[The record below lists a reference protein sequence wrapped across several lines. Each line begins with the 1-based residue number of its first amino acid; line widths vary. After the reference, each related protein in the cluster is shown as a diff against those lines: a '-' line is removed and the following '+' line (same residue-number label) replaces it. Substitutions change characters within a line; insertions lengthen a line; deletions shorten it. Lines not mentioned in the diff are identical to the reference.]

1 MLLISLTKSEYAMT
15 IRVVTANMPK
25 ELAEEQQRET
35 LAALEEVK
43 SGRVVENA
51 EVQAWA
57 AGLGRAKQCR
67 ARGKG
72 AS

>member
-1 MLLISLTKSEYAMT
+1 MLLISLTKSDYAMT

-57 AGLGRAKQCR
+57 AGLGRAKKFR